1 LFTPYGVI
9 TCSALVN
16 HDNGKYAFV
25 NFQNSVDAKKA
36 VEELNGKVID
46 GQALYV
52 ARAQTKGER
61 QSELRQKFQND
72 ISNKF
77 SGVNLYVKNLGD
89 DVNETKLR
97 SEFGVYGQITSAEVM
112 RDEKGNSKGFGFVCF
127 VHPEDANKAVTE
139 LNGRIWDT
147 KPIFVTVAQKKEARK
162 AQLHALRMK
171 SGGAPIYPGSASG
184 SGGPPVPP
192 VYFQQNQ
199 VPQPF
204 LYPPPQMIH
213 QQTRGRWNSNNPG
226 NFPIHTGFIGMPVR
240 PHSRG
245 SRGHPQQH
253 LNHYPRGGGQVARF
267 PRSPPPRGVDA
278 PVAGLPPQPQPT
290 LPENLPEQ
298 TTQTPQEETLSLAK
312 LKELPVDQ
320 QTAVLG
326 EKLFPL
332 VEQLQEEL
340 AGKITGMLLDRLAHQ
355 DEVKNVL
362 EEILLLLSDPQAL
375 KDRVNEAVQVL
386 SNHANEPEL

>member
-1 LFTPYGVI
+1 
-9 TCSALVN
+9 
-16 HDNGKYAFV
+16 
-25 NFQNSVDAKKA
+25 VD
-36 VEELNGKVID
+36 ELNGKQVD
-46 GQALYV
+46 GQSLYV

-61 QSELRQKFQND
+61 QAELRQKFQND
-72 ISNKF
+72 ITNKY

-97 SEFGVYGQITSAEVM
+97 AEFGVHGQITSAEVM

-127 VHPEDANKAVTE
+127 AHPEDANKAVVE

-162 AQLHALRMK
+162 AQLQALRMK
-171 SGGAPIYPGSASG
+171 STPGGAPIYPGSPSG
-184 SGGPPVPP
+184 SGGPPP

-204 LYPPPQMIH
+204 LYPPPQLMH
-213 QQTRGRWNSNNPG
+213 QQPRGRWNSNNPG

-240 PHSRG
+240 PHSRA

-267 PRSPPPRGVDA
+267 NPRGSPGPRGGDA
-278 PVAGLPPQPQPT
+278 PVTGLPSQAQPNT
-290 LPENLPEQ
+290 LAPENVVEQ
-298 TTQTPQEETLSLAK
+298 TPQVPQEETLTLAK
-312 LKELPVDQ
+312 LKELPLDQ
-320 QTAVLG
+320 QTTVLG

-332 VEQLQEEL
+332 IEQLEEDL
-340 AGKITGMLLDRLAHQ
+340 AGKITGMLLDRLSQ
-355 DEVKNVL
+355 EDNKNVL
-362 EEILLLLSDPQAL
+362 EQTLLLLSDPQAL
-375 KDRVNEAVQVL
+375 KEGVNEAVQVL
-386 SNHANEPEL
+386 RNHAVSNDEEHQ